1 MSSASAFEESVQARM
16 DAIKFQKE
24 QDLIEIEARRRLN
37 VQKKNEMRSKKK
49 AASQKAKEDYKAAT
63 AEAEAVLENEKTRLE
78 KAQAKQAKVD
88 NEAAMAAKAA
98 VLENERARLEKA
110 RAAEMAKAEEEKR
123 VTIMG
128 FNARIRTIQRDI
140 DVCLY
145 SYKKINS
152 YFKFLPSQPQTIA
165 YFNNILYDIKKEH
178 DAHLALL
185 AVKTLQLQ
193 EFTKL

>member
-1 MSSASAFEESVQARM
+1 M

-37 VQKKNEMRSKKK
+37 IQKKNEMRSKKK
-49 AASQKAKEDYKAAT
+49 AAT
-63 AEAEAVLENEKTRLE
+63 AEAAAVLENEKARLE
-78 KAQAKQAKVD
+78 KAKADAQAA
-88 NEAAMAAKAA
+88 EAAKAA
-98 VLENERARLEKA
+98 VLQNEKARLEKA
-110 RAAEMAKAEEEKR
+110 KADAEAEEEKR
-123 VTIMG
+123 IKIMG

-145 SYKKINS
+145 SYKKIHS
-152 YFKFLPSQPQTIA
+152 YFKFLPIQPETMT

-185 AVKTLQLQ
+185 AVKTQQLR
-193 EFTKL
+193 EFTKE

>member
-1 MSSASAFEESVQARM
+1 MSSASASAFEESVQARM

-24 QDLIEIEARRRLN
+24 QDLIDIEARRRLN
-37 VQKKNEMRSKKK
+37 VQKKNEMRSKKN
-49 AASQKAKEDYKAAT
+49 AAMKKAKADYQAAT
-63 AEAEAVLENEKTRLE
+63 AEAAAVLENEKTRLE
-78 KAQAKQAKVD
+78 KAKADA
-88 NEAAMAAKAA
+88 EAVAAAEAA
-98 VLENERARLEKA
+98 VLENEKARLEKA

-123 VTIMG
+123 VKIMG

-145 SYKKINS
+145 SYKKVQS
-152 YFKFLPSQPQTIA
+152 YFKFLPIQPETMT

-185 AVKTLQLQ
+185 AVKTQQLQ
-193 EFTKL
+193 EFTKQ